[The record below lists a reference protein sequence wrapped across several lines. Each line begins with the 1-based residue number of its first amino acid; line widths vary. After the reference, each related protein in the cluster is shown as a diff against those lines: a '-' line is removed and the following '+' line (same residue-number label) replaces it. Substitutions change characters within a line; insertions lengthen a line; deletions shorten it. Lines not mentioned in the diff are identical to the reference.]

1 MAHQIAIM
9 QQELT
14 ELKPMLIERSGETE
28 ELVNIIADE
37 TLEVEAVKS
46 LVEADEA
53 TANKAALEAKAIKV
67 C

>member
-1 MAHQIAIM
+1 
-9 QQELT
+9 
-14 ELKPMLIERSGETE
+14 MLIERSSETE